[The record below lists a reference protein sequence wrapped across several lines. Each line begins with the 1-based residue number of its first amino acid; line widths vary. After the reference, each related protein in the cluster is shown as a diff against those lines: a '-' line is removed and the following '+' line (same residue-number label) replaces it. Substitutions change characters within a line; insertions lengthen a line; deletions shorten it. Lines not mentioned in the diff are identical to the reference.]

1 MQTKQFWGETR
12 KISAQAEPHCDNKN
26 IESRER
32 EKEERSGTLGRQKK
46 ENMDINLLLG
56 VLTELTRTGGLFLP
70 NIERFVNRA
79 SAAEEPKAAKKPSS
93 LEMRMMAQEIRPHLE
108 LGKGISS
115 LYQDLLNG
123 AVDSIFE
130 SLVKELPADQTVY
143 LAGYLNARCGLAECR
158 SEFGAIVNQAGI
170 QNWAEKTELTDLYRC
185 LFLPQPLLPIEKKR
199 FEWVSEAVITEAQLK
214 TVAEGNNCPLCKYD
228 NAKGFYI
235 NAGQW
240 IKCGHCNPD
249 QQKAEKR
256 PTASRKEMPVA
267 EYLENPNLCPFCRSE
282 EITTTGEIFYPDDF
296 CGEYRQNVKC
306 LACQRGWA
314 DCYTLSHFIPH
325 AG

>member
-1 MQTKQFWGETR
+1 MSRFVKIWIHLIYLSVYRCCIYSFLGLSSIFSVFLLIFG
-12 KISAQAEPHCDNKN
+12 ISANHEYNRKPFVVQ
-26 IESRER
+26 SR
-32 EKEERSGTLGRQKK
+32 
-46 ENMDINLLLG
+46 
-56 VLTELTRTGGLFLP
+56 
-70 NIERFVNRA
+70 
-79 SAAEEPKAAKKPSS
+79 
-93 LEMRMMAQEIRPHLE
+93 
-108 LGKGISS
+108 
-115 LYQDLLNG
+115 
-123 AVDSIFE
+123 
-130 SLVKELPADQTVY
+130 LVP
-143 LAGYLNARCGLAECR
+143 
-158 SEFGAIVNQAGI
+158 
-170 QNWAEKTELTDLYRC
+170 
-185 LFLPQPLLPIEKKR
+185 P
-199 FEWVSEAVITEAQLK
+199 
-214 TVAEGNNCPLCKYD
+214 EGNNRPLCKYD